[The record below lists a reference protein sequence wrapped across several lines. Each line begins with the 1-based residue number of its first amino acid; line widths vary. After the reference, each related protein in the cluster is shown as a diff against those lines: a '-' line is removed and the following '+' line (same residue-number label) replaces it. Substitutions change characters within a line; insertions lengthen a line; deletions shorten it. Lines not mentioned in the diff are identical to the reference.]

1 MSHPPTWK
9 VQLRLFAKKVESP
22 SASNDQLL
30 AMENSMSTLA
40 SAAARRAVVERA
52 WRLAAHE

>member
-1 MSHPPTWK
+1 